1 MNLSN
6 VLGRYVN
13 LTNLGQ
19 GFAQSEKEGADGKIF
34 KSHEELETA
43 ITANALTLFFGGFD
57 TTSTS
62 ASALAWFLA
71 KNPDVQ
77 ESLYAEIKEAIEDN
91 GSSQHLDYD
100 TFMEMP
106 YLQGLQQCFCNL

>member
-1 MNLSN
+1 MLIIPI
-6 VLGRYVN
+6 GRYID

-19 GFAQSEKEGADGKIF
+19 GFAQNEREGADGKIF
-34 KSHEELETA
+34 NSHEELETA

-91 GSSQHLDYD
+91 DNSQHLDYD
-100 TFMEMP
+100 TFMELP
-106 YLQGLQQCFCNL
+106 YLQGLQQCLCNL